1 MIWVVVLFTPS
12 TIWSLSV
19 TSKSSSRFFTCALT
33 TISYSPAII
42 EIFATLSIC
51 LISLIA
57 LSLFPGCIVIRM
69 YALIMVLHPS
79 FTRNINSWYK
89 VICFNTVVRIN
100 ESIIKISQ
108 KLFQFLLERG
118 FLNILSWFMILWNL
132 QSSKAKLWWLNG
144 MYKINFL

>member
-1 MIWVVVLFTPS
+1 MIMLSSHYWRLISFSIIWVVVLFTPS

-89 VICFNTVVRIN
+89 VICIIICLVQRIILFNFH
-100 ESIIKISQ
+100 ESI
-108 KLFQFLLERG
+108 FC
-118 FLNILSWFMILWNL
+118 FMCA
-132 QSSKAKLWWLNG
+132 SFG
-144 MYKINFL
+144 MYISLMN